1 MDVQCILVPY
11 DSGLRDTRMGR
22 GPEKLLEGAG
32 WLREQGT
39 VEVERIETAAT
50 FPAEIG
56 NTFALVRQLAERV
69 RHAVSIGRFPLVLA
83 GNCFSAVGVLSG
95 LFPANSSIVW
105 FDCHGDCNTPETTQS
120 GFLDGMG
127 LATALG
133 SCWAKMAAS
142 VPGFHA
148 VPGRQVL
155 HLGGRDFDPGEQ
167 ASMEHAEIRVIDAE
181 AFRHG
186 AGPDLGSALE
196 TLARSTEGAYV
207 HIDLDVLDPREA
219 PVNKFQKSGGL
230 TALQLEAALDFVG
243 TNIPI
248 RAATLAAFD
257 PTCDPMGQTSVVT
270 QRLLRRALAAAQRR
284 S

>member
-1 MDVQCILVPY
+1 MDVQGILVPY

-32 WLREQGT
+32 WLCEQGT

-56 NTFALVRQLAERV
+56 ATFALVRQLAERV
-69 RHAVSIGRFPLVLA
+69 RHAVAIGRFPLVLA

-95 LFPANSSIVW
+95 LFPARTSIVW
-105 FDCHGDCNTPETTQS
+105 FDCHGDFNTPETTQS

-133 SCWAKMAAS
+133 LCWAKMAAS
-142 VPGFHA
+142 VSGFHA
-148 VPGRQVL
+148 VAGRQVL

-167 ASMEHAEIRVIDAE
+167 TLMEQAEIRVIDAE

-186 AGPDLGSALE
+186 ADLDLASALE
-196 TLARSTEGAYV
+196 ALARSTEEAYV
-207 HIDLDVLDPREA
+207 HIDLDVLDPSEA
-219 PVNKFQKSGGL
+219 PVNKFQKPGGL
-230 TALQLEAALDFVG
+230 TALQVENAVDLVG
-243 TNIPI
+243 THIPI
-248 RAATLAAFD
+248 RAVTFAAYD
-257 PTCDPMGQTSVVT
+257 PTCDPMGHTSAVA
-270 QRLLRRALAAAQRR
+270 QRLMRRVLAIAERR
-284 S
+284 N